1 MIQRSIKI
9 LFTALPFIVSF
20 LRDFRRFIF
29 FGSERP
35 THLEFHQK
43 RSQRLTKKIAALG
56 PSFIKL
62 TQVISTR
69 ADIIPPLYLS
79 ELSKLHDEVPPVP
92 FSVVKKV
99 LATEYH
105 RPLEEVFDRFDAV
118 PLAAAS
124 LGQVHRAVYQGAD
137 VAVKIQR
144 PGIHALVTTD
154 LKIIQRLLAILSR
167 LFDSYQLR
175 ALQVV
180 VNEFSRTIFDEMD
193 FEKESLNIKRFQ
205 ALMKDRSNVIVPS
218 FYPDLTTSKVLVMR
232 YYHGTKITDF
242 ERLKAEGLDVERVL
256 SKLIELYTQ
265 QVLIDGVVHADP
277 HPGNILVT
285 ADEKIV
291 LLDYGLVVELDG
303 ETRRKLIETTLAGA
317 HRDFDGLIQGYYSL
331 GIANREVSPTI
342 LREAAE
348 TIFDILSQE
357 GITQRRIQEIAFEIL
372 ESFYAFPFELP
383 SNLVYIF
390 KTAAIVEG
398 IGTHYRSD
406 FNAVKDIVPLARKVL
421 RDDKYLSPCRRV
433 EKEVGNLHRT
443 YQDLGEVLRVLRR
456 EEWRVRIHPVTISQ
470 TEKYVTRVFR
480 RAVFGGLAVV
490 VSLVSAI
497 LYVTH
502 RNVLALGIG
511 LAVSGVILLFLLL
524 IPLPSTYGFTVW
536 GDVGKKKRRQSGSM
550 KSDKTV

>member
-1 MIQRSIKI
+1 MIQRSMKI
-9 LFTALPFIVSF
+9 LFTALPFILSF
-20 LRDFRRFIF
+20 IRDFRRFIF
-29 FGSERP
+29 FGSERAAD
-35 THLEFHQK
+35 LRFHQE
-43 RSQRLTKKIAALG
+43 RAERLTRKIASLG

-79 ELSKLHDEVPPVP
+79 ALSKLHDEVPPVS

-99 LATEYH
+99 LENEYH
-105 RPLEEVFDRFDAV
+105 RPFEEVFESFDPV

-124 LGQVHRAVYQGAD
+124 LGQVHKGEYQGAD

-144 PGIHALVTTD
+144 PGIHDMVTTD

-167 LFDSYQLR
+167 LFDAYQLR

-193 FEKESLNIKRFQ
+193 FQKESLNIKRFQ
-205 ALMKDRSNVIVPS
+205 GLMQDRPDILVPC

-232 YYHGTKITDF
+232 YYDGIKITDF
-242 ERLKAEGLDVERVL
+242 ERLKAAGVDVERVL

-265 QVLIDGVVHADP
+265 QILIDGVVHADP

-291 LLDYGLVVELDG
+291 LLDYGLVVELDS
-303 ETRRKLIETTLAGA
+303 ETRRKLIDTTIAGA
-317 HRDFDGLIQGYYSL
+317 RRDFDGLIEGYYSL

-348 TIFDILSQE
+348 AIFDILSQQ

-398 IGTHYRSD
+398 IGTQYRSD
-406 FNAVKDIVPLARKVL
+406 FNAVKDIVPLARKML
-421 RDDKYLSPCRRV
+421 RADKALSPCNRV
-433 EKEVGNLHRT
+433 EKEVEKLNRM

-502 RNVLALGIG
+502 RNIFVLSGG
-511 LAVSGVILLFLLL
+511 LAFAALILLFLLL
-524 IPLPSTYGFTVW
+524 VPLPSTYGFSLW
-536 GDVGKKKRRQSGSM
+536 GDVGKKKRRQSGAID
-550 KSDKTV
+550 SDRTF